1 MALLDLFRR
10 RPKEAEEAQAF
21 LLRFLNNRC
30 LRQKFSVEEK
40 RRETRTNLVVGV
52 WIVPLV
58 EGATV
63 VGRAFPTVTKDFTTS
78 GLGIV
83 IDTPFTCEEVLV
95 ILYVERKEWFLRCK
109 VLESIPIGA
118 GFSVTGLHVLGL
130 AAENEYPETVGLFTA
145 GDR

>member
-83 IDTPFTCEEVLV
+83 IDKPFTCEEVLV
-95 ILYVERKEWFLRCK
+95 ILYVER
-109 VLESIPIGA
+109 
-118 GFSVTGLHVLGL
+118 
-130 AAENEYPETVGLFTA
+130 
-145 GDR
+145 